1 MGRGLTD
8 EEGLSPVVG
17 GAAGVPVYAST
28 VGRVLERTARRV
40 PDRLGLTFGERS
52 WSYAELDRAVGR
64 VAAGLLGL
72 GLVAGDRVA
81 AFGKNS
87 DAYLLLYLGCA
98 RAGLVHVPINFNAR
112 STELAYLLTQSEPAA
127 VFCDPELE
135 EYANAVADATGS
147 VRRGSLRDGAAEHD
161 VLRWATD
168 ERAVAHEENGVRDDD
183 LVQLLYTSGTTS
195 QAKGAMLTHRALV
208 HEYMSCIAALDLAG
222 GDVPLHALPL
232 YHSAQMH
239 VFLLPGL
246 AVGAVNHLVEGP
258 DLDGILER
266 VPRDGITSLFFPPTV
281 WVGLANHP
289 GLASAD
295 LSSLRRA
302 YYGASIM
309 PVPVL
314 QKLRARLPTV
324 GFYNCFGQSEI
335 GPLATV
341 LRPEEHDKRPDSVGR
356 SVLFVET
363 RVVDSEMNDV
373 APGEQGEVLYRS
385 PQLCTGYWGK
395 PEETDEAF
403 AGGWFHSGD
412 LVRIDDEGYMFVVD
426 RIKDVVNTGGVLVA
440 SREVEDALYEHP
452 AVGEVAV
459 IGLPHEHWIEAISA
473 IVVLKE
479 DVDPEALI
487 EFAKQRLAPYKV
499 PKSVH
504 VVDELPKN
512 ASGKLLK
519 RDLRRAFG
527 GSESAVTAP
536 PTQDNN

>member
-1 MGRGLTD
+1 
-8 EEGLSPVVG
+8 VVG
-17 GAAGVPVYAST
+17 VQAAGPVYAST
-28 VGRVLERTARRV
+28 VGRILERSARRT
-40 PDRLGLTFGERS
+40 PDRPALTFGERR
-52 WSYAELDRAVGR
+52 WSYAELDRAVSR

-72 GLVAGDRVA
+72 GLAAGDRVA

-98 RAGLVHVPINFNAR
+98 RAGLVHVPVNFNAR
-112 STELAYLLTQSEPAA
+112 SAELAYLLTQSEPAA
-127 VFCDPELE
+127 VFCDPDLE
-135 EYANAVADATGS
+135 ADANAVADAAGPI
-147 VRRGSLRDGAAEHD
+147 RRGSLRDRAGEHD

-168 ERAVAHEENGVRDDD
+168 ERAIAHEENGVREDD

-208 HEYMSCIAALDLAG
+208 HEYMSSIAALDLAAA
-222 GDVPLHALPL
+222 DVPLHALPL

-289 GLASAD
+289 GFASAD
-295 LSSLRRA
+295 LSSLRKA

-314 QKLRARLPTV
+314 RKLRERLPTV

-341 LRPEEHDKRPDSVGR
+341 LRPEEHDQRPDSVGR

-373 APGEQGEVLYRS
+373 APGELGEVLYRS
-385 PQLCTGYWGK
+385 PQLCAGYWGK
-395 PEETDEAF
+395 PEETAEAF

-440 SREVEDALYEHP
+440 SREVEDALYGHP

-459 IGLPHEHWIEAISA
+459 IGLPHERWIEAISA
-473 IVVLKE
+473 VVVLKE
-479 DVDPEALI
+479 NVEPEALI

-527 GSESAVTAP
+527 GSESAVAAP
-536 PTQDNN
+536 PIQTST

>member
-1 MGRGLTD
+1 MTAVTRT
-8 EEGLSPVVG
+8 EG
-17 GAAGVPVYAST
+17 GAPVYAST
-28 VGRVLERTARRV
+28 VGRVLERSARRA
-40 PDRLGLTFGERS
+40 PDRLALTFAERR
-52 WSYAELDRAVGR
+52 WTYGELDRAVGR

-72 GLVAGDRVA
+72 ALARGDRVV

-98 RAGLVHVPINFNAR
+98 RAGLVHVPVNFNAR
-112 STELAYLLTQSEPAA
+112 SAELAYLLTQSEPAA
-127 VFCDPELE
+127 VFCDPALE
-135 EYANAVADATGS
+135 EHADGVADAIGG
-147 VRRGSLRDGAAEHD
+147 VRRGSLGEGTAEHE

-168 ERAVAHEENGVRDDD
+168 ERGIVHEEQDVRDDD

-195 QAKGAMLTHRALV
+195 QPKGAMLTHRALV
-208 HEYMSCIAALDLAG
+208 HEYASCIAALDLTAA
-222 GDVPLHALPL
+222 DVPLHSLPL

-246 AVGAVNHLVEGP
+246 AVGAINHLVEAP
-258 DLDGILER
+258 NLDEILER

-289 GLASAD
+289 GLGDAD
-295 LSSLRRA
+295 LSNLQKA

-314 QKLRARLPTV
+314 RKLRECLPTV

-341 LRPEEHDKRPDSVGR
+341 LRPEEHAQRPDSVGR

-363 RVVDSEMNDV
+363 RVVDMEMNDV
-373 APGEQGEVLYRS
+373 APAELGEVVYRS
-385 PQLCTGYWGK
+385 PQLCTGYWAK
-395 PEETDEAF
+395 PEETAEAF
-403 AGGWFHSGD
+403 HGGWFHSGD
-412 LVRIDDEGYMFVVD
+412 LVRIDEEGYMFVVD

-440 SREVEDALYEHP
+440 SREVEDALYAHP
-452 AVGEVAV
+452 AVAEVAV
-459 IGLPHEHWIEAISA
+459 IGLPHERWIEAITA
-473 IVVLKE
+473 VVVLKD
-479 DVDPEALI
+479 DVEPEALI
-487 EFAKQRLAPYKV
+487 EFAKQHLAAHKV

-512 ASGKLLK
+512 ASGKMLK
-519 RDLRRAFG
+519 RELRRELG
-527 GSESAVTAP
+527 GSESAVTR
-536 PTQDNN
+536 